1 MATTQT
7 DPRKIIGTV
16 SAAEFI
22 VAVCASLA
30 FLANIAR
37 LDIDWAAV
45 GGLAL
50 GGVLMAP
57 VAAKLVSWLPKR
69 QLGIFIGIAIIL
81 INGVRLIGG

>member
-1 MATTQT
+1 M
-7 DPRKIIGTV
+7 
-16 SAAEFI
+16 
-22 VAVCASLA
+22 AVCASLA

-37 LDIDWAAV
+37 LDIGWAAV

-69 QLGIFIGIAIIL
+69 QLGIFIGEAIIL